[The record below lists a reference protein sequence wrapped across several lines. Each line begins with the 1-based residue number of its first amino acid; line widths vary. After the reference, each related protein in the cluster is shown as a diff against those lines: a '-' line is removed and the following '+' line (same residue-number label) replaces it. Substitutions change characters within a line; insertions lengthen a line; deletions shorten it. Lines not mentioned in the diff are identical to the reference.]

1 MNLCKVTLVLLSL
14 LFICAG
20 CGNKELSRNEAEKL
34 ITAYYQYPNV
44 ETHKLDYRSQ
54 GGVKNLDW
62 LEANQFLI
70 SQGLLGHSETSEVIP
85 YKTFDTVNTSTI
97 TVYATNMRRFKKI
110 TGVKYENPDK
120 TKATVEYTA
129 ERYNITPFGK
139 YRYAENEEVKYEVT
153 IERYDDGWRITTPNR
168 KNYTEADFP
177 DVEEFL
183 EN

>member
-1 MNLCKVTLVLLSL
+1 MKLSILSIVALLL
-14 LFICAG
+14 ACAG

-34 ITAYYQYPNV
+34 ITAYYHYPNV
-44 ETHKLDYRSQ
+44 EIQKIEL
-54 GGVKNLDW
+54 NLDFGAYPR
-62 LEANQFLI
+62 ELI
-70 SQGLLGHSETSEVIP
+70 ESGYLIAPHLGSYLAVSQKGRV
-85 YKTFDTVNTSTI
+85 YMDTEYHGDGT
-97 TVYATNMRRFKKI
+97 YFATNMRRFKKI
-110 TGVKYENPDK
+110 TGIKYKNPDK
-120 TKATVEYTA
+120 TKAMVEYTA